1 LIIHDEWFCCAKMCE
16 LRPSAYT
23 KMTKSGRQT
32 RRTVKRLD
40 IIAGIVASH
49 PFLLAA
55 ERADLAPSP
64 GENASGV
71 EAMNMMTNRSKWL
84 GPTVEISFAA
94 WALPIAIAV
103 AFYNFWIVLD
113 GQAYGQFDHPGMS
126 DAAYD
131 SIYVAGGFGVGLVLA
146 LVLWLPL
153 LIAALIS
160 RFVFRAGGVYW

>member
-1 LIIHDEWFCCAKMCE
+1 
-16 LRPSAYT
+16 
-23 KMTKSGRQT
+23 
-32 RRTVKRLD
+32 
-40 IIAGIVASH
+40 
-49 PFLLAA
+49 
-55 ERADLAPSP
+55 
-64 GENASGV
+64 
-71 EAMNMMTNRSKWL
+71 MNMMTNRSKWL
-84 GPTVEISFAA
+84 GPTIEISFAA

-103 AFYNFWIVLD
+103 ALYNFWIVLD